1 MHLKRLAVAL
11 FPAAAVAV
19 AVGCFNDPVYPGNQV
34 MGTFRFQ
41 AKLDAARTTCDA
53 GSRDFAQLD
62 DAGTFTFEGTFS
74 RDTDA
79 GTGFFTVQ
87 GFSRD
92 AGYTGQSVSS
102 THRAIARRDSCGT
115 GCEDSEIEEAMNV
128 MLLSDS
134 QARNVARDCKRLDGG
149 VPEGDIPAPT
159 ENGYDVSL
167 ACGTLTD
174 VFLPSKSGSA
184 SCKCNP
190 STCTTVYT
198 VSGDR
203 ID

>member
-1 MHLKRLAVAL
+1 MHLKRLALAL
-11 FPAAAVAV
+11 FPAAALAV
-19 AVGCFNDPVYPGNQV
+19 AVGCFSDPVYPGNQV

-102 THRAIARRDSCGT
+102 THRATARRDSCGT
-115 GCEDSEIEEAMNV
+115 GCEDSEIEEALNV

-134 QARNVARDCKRLDGG
+134 QSRNVARDCKRLDGG

-174 VFLPSKSGSA
+174 VFLPGKGA
-184 SCKCNP
+184 ACKCNP

>member
-1 MHLKRLAVAL
+1 MHLKRFAVALLPAAALAVA
-11 FPAAAVAV
+11 A
-19 AVGCFNDPVYPGNQV
+19 GCFSDPVYPGNQV
-34 MGTFRFQ
+34 LGTFRFQ
-41 AKLDAARTTCDA
+41 AKLDPARTTCDA

-62 DAGTFTFEGTFS
+62 DAGSFYFEGTFS

-87 GFSRD
+87 DFTRD
-92 AGYTGQSVSS
+92 ATYTGQSVTS
-102 THRAIARRDSCGT
+102 TQRATAPRASCGT
-115 GCEDSEIEEAMNV
+115 GCEDSAIEETLDV

-149 VPEGDIPAPT
+149 VPEGMIPAPT

-167 ACGTLTD
+167 GCGTLKD
-174 VFLPSKSGSA
+174 VFQPGKGSQ
-184 SCKCNP
+184 CNCQP
-190 STCTTVYT
+190 ATCTTFYT

>member
-1 MHLKRLAVAL
+1 MHWKRLAVAL
-11 FPAAAVAV
+11 FPAAALAV
-19 AVGCFNDPVYPGNQV
+19 AVGCFSDPVYPGNQV
-34 MGTFRFQ
+34 LGTFRFQ

-62 DAGTFTFEGTFS
+62 DAGTFIFEGTFS

-79 GTGFFTVQ
+79 GTGFLTVQ

-102 THRAIARRDSCGT
+102 THRATARRDSCGT
-115 GCEDSEIEEAMNV
+115 GCEDSEIEEALNV
-128 MLLSDS
+128 VLLSDS
-134 QARNVARDCKRLDGG
+134 QARNVARDCKALDGG
-149 VPEGDIPAPT
+149 IPDGSVPAPT

-174 VFLPSKSGSA
+174 LFLPGKGA
-184 SCKCNP
+184 SCNCKP

-203 ID
+203 VD

>member
-1 MHLKRLAVAL
+1 MHLKRFALAL
-11 FPAAAVAV
+11 FPAAALAV
-19 AVGCFNDPVYPGNQV
+19 AAGCFTDPVYPGNQV
-34 MGTFRFQ
+34 LGSFRFQ

-62 DAGTFTFEGTFS
+62 DAGVFYFEGTFS

-79 GTGFFTVQ
+79 GTGFLTVLGFT
-87 GFSRD
+87 RD

-102 THRAIARRDSCGT
+102 THRATAPRASCGT
-115 GCEDSEIEEAMNV
+115 GCEDSEIEESLNV
-128 MLLSDS
+128 MLLSNS
-134 QARNVARDCKRLDGG
+134 QARNVARDCSRLDGG

-174 VFLPSKSGSA
+174 VFLPGKGA
-184 SCKCNP
+184 TCKCQP
-190 STCTTVYT
+190 ATCTTVYT

-203 ID
+203 QD